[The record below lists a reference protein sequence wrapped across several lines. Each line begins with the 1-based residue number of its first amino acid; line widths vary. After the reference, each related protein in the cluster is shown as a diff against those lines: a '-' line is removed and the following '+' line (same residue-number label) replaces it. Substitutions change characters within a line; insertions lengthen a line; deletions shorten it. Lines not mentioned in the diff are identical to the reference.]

1 MSGGSMNYFYS
12 RLLSECDFERNTP
25 LREAFRQHLIKVAAA
40 LKAIEWVDS
49 GDCGEGDE
57 DEPIAEVLGSTNRA
71 QRIRDAGYTRRP
83 TLREMTEP
91 EQATCKGKHHD

>member
-1 MSGGSMNYFYS
+1 MNYFYS